1 MKTFLQMEMY
11 YVREYFKNL
20 RLESGADPGFG
31 IKGGVSRRG
40 IWGPLKVPNGSR
52 AEPL

>member
-20 RLESGADPGFG
+20 RLECILHCVKAGDSVKIYHA
-31 IKGGVSRRG
+31 I
-40 IWGPLKVPNGSR
+40 GSIG
-52 AEPL
+52 EYH